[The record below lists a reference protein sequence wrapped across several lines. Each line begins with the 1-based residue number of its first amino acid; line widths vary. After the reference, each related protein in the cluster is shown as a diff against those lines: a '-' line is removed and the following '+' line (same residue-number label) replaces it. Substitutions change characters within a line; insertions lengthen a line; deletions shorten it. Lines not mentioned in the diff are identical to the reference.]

1 MYSSRTKNWF
11 HTHPLLT
18 LWTPIM
24 PCFLCAIMFLCCSF
38 PILLWDEEWRG
49 ETKLLSKRHQRN
61 SSRQFP
67 MSIGTTFRCK
77 DGYRWLLWWRQRSN
91 ESNMKNSAKPQR
103 NGTTNIHGI
112 PGALEILVNH
122 LQEKRSNG
130 TLNQWDYEDLQ
141 RCLGIMLACI
151 KSRKQH
157 HCLLCFHLCS
167 VNLCL
172 FSYNVISLEG
182 LYKCWANWLTQVRLA
197 HLALGGLRNK
207 HVKKT
212 ARTREF
218 GKSWTT
224 VGRPPGKWW
233 MCNSVLI
240 FSALVLKMRW
250 SHLNRRVVFDLAT
263 QMVCHRKQ
271 KPVQMLRVTN
281 QTIFLLI
288 IL

>member
-1 MYSSRTKNWF
+1 MVHIIFSFKQLKACHEQRREDERITTSSSSNLWTPHSVIPNLFSISLTLNIGSENQYHLTFPTYCGSDPMYSSRTKNWF

-112 PGALEILVNH
+112 PGALEI
-122 LQEKRSNG
+122 
-130 TLNQWDYEDLQ
+130 
-141 RCLGIMLACI
+141 
-151 KSRKQH
+151 
-157 HCLLCFHLCS
+157 
-167 VNLCL
+167 
-172 FSYNVISLEG
+172 
-182 LYKCWANWLTQVRLA
+182 
-197 HLALGGLRNK
+197 
-207 HVKKT
+207 
-212 ARTREF
+212 
-218 GKSWTT
+218 
-224 VGRPPGKWW
+224 
-233 MCNSVLI
+233 
-240 FSALVLKMRW
+240 
-250 SHLNRRVVFDLAT
+250 
-263 QMVCHRKQ
+263 
-271 KPVQMLRVTN
+271 
-281 QTIFLLI
+281 
-288 IL
+288 